1 MNKVWIVEGS
11 RGSWDDWNW
20 FIVGIYTN
28 KEDAEAEKDKIV
40 NEINISMGKYT
51 NEDQE
56 FLCKKLDEYFDS
68 DEYKETQKLTDEL
81 DEYYNWKYGLKPMD
95 YNIQN
100 FTVNE
105 YDLNKRVF
113 KFES

>member
-20 FIVGIYTN
+20 FIVGIYTS
-28 KEDAEAEKDKIV
+28 KEDAEAEKVKFI
-40 NEINISMGKYT
+40 NEITIFQGKYT
-51 NEDQE
+51 LEEQE
-56 FLCKKLDEYFDS
+56 LMGKKLDEYFDS

-81 DEYYNWKYGLKPMD
+81 DEYYNWKYGLEPMD

-100 FTVNE
+100 FTINE
-105 YDLNKRVF
+105 YELNKRIF